1 MSERLETVILVTDKG
16 SQTFLK
22 VGDSAT
28 KMGKSIERSAD
39 SSSTALD
46 RLNKKGLTV
55 GAAFAT
61 LSGTL
66 TLASHANAEAQASH
80 ERLATAIDNTGHSLF
95 EYQDQL
101 DAASKKALQLG
112 FDDEDAADAVAK
124 MTTAT
129 GNAQTAINDLSIAE
143 DIARARKIDLA
154 SATNIVI
161 AAEQGRTGA
170 LKRVGI
176 EVDATMSKEQ
186 VMDALR
192 AKFAGNAEA
201 YSTTTAAGY
210 DRLKNATENA
220 LEAIGAHLGPAN
232 QLLIVLP
239 GLSAGFTGV
248 GAAVGALAPELT
260 ASAVAATALDV
271 ALGPVGVAL
280 AAVAAGVALYELYQH
295 LHNEATPGEKEA
307 EQAAKDLNDTLRE
320 QLQIGSKLAPLTQE
334 VGSSFDYIGNAS
346 KNYMAEVTR
355 LNTQLNDL
363 KQNHQDQMVV
373 IGETADG
380 IPIVESAWK
389 NAEQQLDNY
398 IKTQGRNKVSTKDLA
413 DATQAANLIIR
424 DSGPA
429 AAEAQAELEALY
441 KAEQAGTLATNDG
454 ETQWQAYLRGIINVG
469 QELPGMNQYLI
480 QQGVAA
486 DTAAKKL
493 ENYNTLLNVG
503 ASAMA
508 QMNTQFGEFNGEFT
522 KTSDLAAKRVTDFTN
537 TLSGAGRG
545 HKVLG
550 QQFQAPDTD
559 GLHAASSAL
568 ADQTKAANDAAAAN
582 RDGAKAFLD
591 QANAIGVLNSD
602 LGKLIAADV
611 STWAERTSSRVQTAT
626 TRLGT
631 LFSVIV
637 DGTKNIGS
645 QSQNLNDW
653 AVGLI
658 NVAGSYGKIDDL
670 LAHGQISLTTYNQ
683 AQEAGTRIIAD
694 NAAVQEDLLRIQA
707 KQAPIL
713 ADAADAQAKYVD
725 QLADMPAKQQEVALG
740 WMDQNEAAKANA
752 ALNLA
757 AAAAA
762 GEYGAAGEAAAT
774 AAITAQA
781 QADPAFAAML
791 TDMGVISQGANGE
804 IVVNFPTASQVHD
817 DTVNLTASIDALT
830 IALGGI
836 PPNVNTYIT
845 ADYSSLAAG
854 VEGAQA
860 MLNSIDGRT
869 VTTYVTTQYLG
880 QTLPG
885 QLGYATGGVIPHAQ
899 HGMMGDGRTVIVG
912 EAGPEIV
919 KLPGGSLV
927 TPSGAS
933 KEMMRG
939 GGGNITIHVHG
950 DIVADD
956 PRAFAQKAVSLAYAG
971 SRG

>member
-1 MSERLETVILVTDKG
+1 MTDRLETVVVVTDKG
-16 SQTFLK
+16 SQTFTK

-28 KMGKSIERSAD
+28 KMGTSIDKAATQG
-39 SSSTALD
+39 STSLG
-46 RLNKKGLTV
+46 RLNKA
-55 GAAFAT
+55 GAAAGVAFAS
-61 LSGTL
+61 LSGVL
-66 TLASHANAEAQASH
+66 TLAAHANAEAQASH

-101 DAASKKALQLG
+101 DAAAKKALQLG
-112 FDDEDAADAVAK
+112 FDDEDAADSIAK

-129 GNAQTAINDLSIAE
+129 GSAQTAINDLSIAE

-210 DRLKNATENA
+210 DRLKNSTENA

-232 QLLIVLP
+232 QLLMILP
-239 GLSAGFTGV
+239 GLNAGFIGV
-248 GAAVGALAPELT
+248 SGAVGALAPELT
-260 ASAVAATALDV
+260 AASAASVALDL
-271 ALGPVGVAL
+271 ALGPVGLAAAL
-280 AAVAAGVALYELYQH
+280 AAAAAALVIYSSSSEDAFVSSKKSQGAIEDLTNS
-295 LHNEATPGEKEA
+295 LN
-307 EQAAKDLNDTLRE
+307 EQAASGANVAAAQKLNAEWQKISGTARQNQKDFD
-320 QLQIGSKLAPLTQE
+320 E
-334 VGSSFDYIGNAS
+334 VNQSIATIEAQGGRATDEMWADWN
-346 KNYMAEVTR
+346 R
-355 LNTQLNDL
+355 LNGQFKLTDAQILSVTNSMGELFAHPGLDATKVTKTLEGYDKALQEGTINGTTFTNVIAGIAKNWYDYTTAGEKGTAATNAAAASTKEVINAFTGYRMGIKQLG
-363 KQNHQDQMVV
+363 DQYQ
-373 IGETADG
+373 ELDG
-380 IPIVESAWK
+380 QIDS
-389 NAEQQLDNY
+389 
-398 IKTQGRNKVSTKDLA
+398 TTNKVT
-413 DATQAANLIIR
+413 
-424 DSGPA
+424 
-429 AAEAQAELEALY
+429 
-441 KAEQAGTLATNDG
+441 
-454 ETQWQAYLRGIINVG
+454 
-469 QELPGMNQYLI
+469 
-480 QQGVAA
+480 
-486 DTAAKKL
+486 
-493 ENYNTLLNVG
+493 
-503 ASAMA
+503 
-508 QMNTQFGEFNGEFT
+508 EFT
-522 KTSDLAAKRVTDFTN
+522 NK
-537 TLSGAGRG
+537 LSGAGRG

-550 QQFQAPDTD
+550 QQFVAPDLD
-559 GLHAASSAL
+559 SVNAASSAL

-602 LGKLIAADV
+602 LDKLIASDV

-626 TRLGT
+626 TRLDT

-653 AVGLI
+653 AVGLV
-658 NVAGSYGKIDDL
+658 NVAGSYGKIDEL
-670 LAHGQISLTTYNQ
+670 LAHGQITLTTYNQ

-707 KQAPIL
+707 KQAPVL

-740 WMDQNEAAKANA
+740 WMDQNEATKANA

-781 QADPAFAAML
+781 QADPAFKAML
-791 TDMGVISQGANGE
+791 TDMGVISEGANGE

-830 IALGGI
+830 VALGGI
-836 PPNVNTYIT
+836 PPYVSTTIT
-845 ADYSSLAAG
+845 ADYSGLAAG
-854 VEGAQA
+854 VAGAQQ
-860 MLNSIDGRT
+860 MLNTIDGRT

-885 QLGYATGGVIPHAQ
+885 QLGYAIGGVIPHAQ